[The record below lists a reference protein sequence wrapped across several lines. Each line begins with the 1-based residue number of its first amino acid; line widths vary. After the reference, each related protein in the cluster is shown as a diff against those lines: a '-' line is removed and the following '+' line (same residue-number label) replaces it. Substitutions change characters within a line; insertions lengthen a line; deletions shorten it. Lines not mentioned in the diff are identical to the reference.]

1 MDALSHRLYDRG
13 PVTEWFGNLNCHRSR
28 LNSKTYLF
36 FVLSAIFILFLMTNM
51 IWFLSTQ
58 SADAGEN
65 TYYVAKNGSD
75 LSPGTEEEP
84 WLTIQKAAD
93 TMVAGD
99 TVYVKEG
106 TYIEDITVANSGR
119 PGGLI
124 TFKAYESDRVVIDLS
139 GVDEVAF
146 NFNDKDY
153 IRLEGFEFAGG
164 SIAIYNN
171 NGRYTTVGLV
181 ISNNYVHDTAED
193 GIFLRGVNE
202 SLVTG
207 NKVINAGAPGYGS
220 CIVIGGAENVIEYN
234 EVSNPGDEDG
244 IKTWG
249 DKTVIRGNYIRW
261 MNGTGHSDGV
271 QIQSGKNIILEENV
285 IENARTQ
292 ALMAK
297 SISDPLSGIEGLIVR
312 KNLIYM
318 TSDFPEAGTIR
329 LNIHSAPNSKIYN
342 NVVSGGIMG
351 LRFAESSFGEV
362 KNNIFFNN
370 RDSNSVDP
378 ETSSVDYN
386 VYWGVD
392 QGTPD
397 QNGDNGTHSRFI
409 DPQFLDAE
417 SYDFHLQPLSPAI
430 DAGLSDGAPLADKEG
445 NLRYDDPLT
454 RDTGEGIYHYYDI
467 GAFEYRPPMAGSPS
481 GFLNGPYSEE
491 EGKPVSFSSLGSYDP
506 DGDELTYLWD
516 FGDGQTSTEP
526 NPSHAYSQNGVYS
539 VTLTVFDG
547 RGGQNSAT
555 QKVTVYANEGL
566 SFDSQNDSVLV
577 PYNSSLNISGA
588 MTVEAFVK
596 VRSFSGNHGVI
607 ASRWDG
613 NTISWELYYENSGK
627 LYFYVTKPDKSGY
640 FQAITAPGVLTTGS
654 WFHVAGVLNP
664 VTDELSVYFNGRRV
678 ASRTYF
684 ETGAYAST
692 ARLGINAAS
701 NGTMVGEATMD
712 EVRISNPAR
721 YTGSTYQ
728 VPTSIHNLDMNTVG
742 LWHFNEAGGLK
753 AYDFSSNQNN
763 GNLMGDPLRV
773 P

>member
-1 MDALSHRLYDRG
+1 MDALGHRLYDRG
-13 PVTEWFGNLNCHRSR
+13 PVTEWFGNLNCRRSR

-51 IWFLSTQ
+51 IWFLSTK
-58 SADAGEN
+58 SAYAGEN

-75 LSPGTEEEP
+75 LNPGTEEEP

-181 ISNNYVHDTAED
+181 ISNNYVHDTTED

-285 IENARTQ
+285 IENARSQ

-312 KNLIYM
+312 NNLIYI

-329 LNIHSAPNSKIYN
+329 LNIHSAPNAKIYN

-351 LRFAESSFGEV
+351 LRLAETSFGEV

-386 VYWGVD
+386 IYWGVD

-445 NLRYDDPLT
+445 NLRYDDYITPN
-454 RDTGEGIYHYYDI
+454 TGEGIYPYYDI

-481 GFLNGPYSEE
+481 GFINGPYSEE

-516 FGDGQTSTEP
+516 FGDGQTSAEP
-526 NPSHAYSQNGVYS
+526 NPSHTYSQNGVYS
-539 VTLTVFDG
+539 VTLTVSDG
-547 RGGQNSAT
+547 RGGVDFDATISIAYDIDPKASFTSDKTTGNAPLTVSFSDASSSYDGLTSWSWDFDGDGDELTYLWDFGDGQTSAEPNPSHT
-555 QKVTVYANEGL
+555 Y
-566 SFDSQNDSVLV
+566 SQNGVYSVTL
-577 PYNSSLNISGA
+577 
-588 MTVEAFVK
+588 TVSDG
-596 VRSFSGNHGVI
+596 RGGVDFD
-607 ASRWDG
+607 A
-613 NTISWELYYENSGK
+613 TIS
-627 LYFYVTKPDKSGY
+627 
-640 FQAITAPGVLTTGS
+640 I
-654 WFHVAGVLNP
+654 
-664 VTDELSVYFNGRRV
+664 
-678 ASRTYF
+678 
-684 ETGAYAST
+684 
-692 ARLGINAAS
+692 
-701 NGTMVGEATMD
+701 
-712 EVRISNPAR
+712 
-721 YTGSTYQ
+721 
-728 VPTSIHNLDMNTVG
+728 
-742 LWHFNEAGGLK
+742 
-753 AYDFSSNQNN
+753 AYDI
-763 GNLMGDPLRV
+763 DPKA
-773 P
+773 